1 MGGSKC
7 TDRVYIHVVSSN
19 QRLVDFDVKSLE
31 SEESRINEVDDPY
44 GGVKSP
50 GASWYVI
57 YIINSPDMS
66 W

>member
-50 GASWYVI
+50 GAS
-57 YIINSPDMS
+57 
-66 W
+66 